1 MPRKTNPSPELL
13 MQIYERLLADQG
25 PRHWWPAE
33 SPFEVIVGAILTQ
46 NTQWRNVSPALDRM
60 KAADLGTWEKILA
73 VETPVLVEAIRP
85 AGYFNGKARKLKVFA
100 SFIVNEFG
108 GSQDALFALD
118 TPVLRERL
126 LSVWGIGEETA
137 DDIVLY
143 AANKPSF
150 VMDRYTMRIVD
161 RLGWRVSGKKYA
173 DYQRLFSERL
183 PVDVPLY
190 NEYHALL
197 DGHGAK
203 VCRTQPKCAGC
214 CLFDLCAT
222 GKGNL
227 GQNALSLQGR
237 G

>member
-1 MPRKTNPSPELL
+1 MPRKITPSPKLL
-13 MQIYERLLADQG
+13 MTVYERLLADQG

-33 SPFEVIVGAILTQ
+33 SPFEVIVGAVLTQ
-46 NTQWRNVSPALDRM
+46 NTQWRNVPPALDRM
-60 KAADLGTWEKILA
+60 KAADLWSWDKILM
-73 VETPVLVEAIRP
+73 VEMPVLVEAIRP
-85 AGYFNGKARKLKVFA
+85 AGYFNGKSRKLKEFA
-100 SFIVNEFG
+100 SFVVNEFG

-126 LSVWGIGEETA
+126 LGVWGIGEETA

-150 VMDRYTMRIVD
+150 VMDRYTVRIVD
-161 RLGWRVSGKKYA
+161 RLGWRVGGKKYA
-173 DYQRLFSERL
+173 DYQRLFAARL

-203 VCRTQPKCAGC
+203 VCRSRPRCDGC
-214 CLFDLCAT
+214 CLFDLCPTGKKAT
-222 GKGNL
+222 GRL
-227 GQNALSLQGR
+227 P
-237 G
+237 